1 MYNHLDLKRNMK
13 SPIIMDTKDSIKEGM
28 KIAKDLFIGK
38 SGMDTSK
45 CLEEMELE
53 RHMENRRIQAL
64 FNSTVSIK
72 TEHLTCINEWVTMN
86 IMNEG
91 YKAFDK
97 KKYILY
103 AAAIWVLDCL
113 SDADVPIDEVYKL
126 LPREKETIKPLIR
139 KHLSVCGY
147 SDELT
152 ASVEYVLSYR
162 NIDISSTSSY
172 ENDTEQALT
181 NIISAA
187 GAIDHSVPS
196 RQNFEKL
203 LALIPQEKI
212 DSAVNKFR
220 ECYDEW
226 CRRYFQGVEHYLIPY
241 NKKAQELHN
250 FRYSVYSTQKVIN
263 NKMNGI
269 QAITDELL
277 SKTDNMITTSE
288 RKRRRLIKKAAEKR
302 RKELDKLTNQNMKY
316 YDNNPPQIKSES
328 PHNMSLIEMLGYLEK
343 SKKEFEDRYG
353 ELHKLDDKL
362 FDFQSFIK
370 NNGIIT
376 PKMCNESFEGE
387 LMNLTE
393 PMPSADPYELC
404 FALLYLIEQDDD
416 IPWLYGSC
424 IGMLRGYLRELPWCT
439 TNNNSNINY
448 KSIPTWYELPYRYK
462 NDKSDSEFNLSQVI
476 FSATGTVMPRRIR
489 SNDETLKVFNTY
501 NIDANTSL
509 DVLYMLNSLR
519 ETKECIP
526 ALNLD
531 KEYMSVLCGENSEA
545 SQVDSSELQRKIAE
559 LEQEVKQLHSQ
570 LHDADKKISDIESE
584 YKTFKEEVN
593 NEQRELY
600 ELREIIFNDTADE
613 QDETI
618 ADDKKYPYDVQ
629 NNTVIFGGFD
639 NWRNAIKPL
648 LKGNI
653 RLIPRDM
660 KNFDVSII
668 RNADIIWIQ
677 TNSMSH
683 SFYNKIIDTAKPYN
697 KQIHYFLYGSAVK
710 CVEQIADFD
719 TSIQ

>member
-1 MYNHLDLKRNMK
+1 
-13 SPIIMDTKDSIKEGM
+13 
-28 KIAKDLFIGK
+28 
-38 SGMDTSK
+38 
-45 CLEEMELE
+45 
-53 RHMENRRIQAL
+53 
-64 FNSTVSIK
+64 
-72 TEHLTCINEWVTMN
+72 
-86 IMNEG
+86 
-91 YKAFDK
+91 
-97 KKYILY
+97 
-103 AAAIWVLDCL
+103 
-113 SDADVPIDEVYKL
+113 
-126 LPREKETIKPLIR
+126 
-139 KHLSVCGY
+139 
-147 SDELT
+147 
-152 ASVEYVLSYR
+152 
-162 NIDISSTSSY
+162 
-172 ENDTEQALT
+172 
-181 NIISAA
+181 
-187 GAIDHSVPS
+187 
-196 RQNFEKL
+196 
-203 LALIPQEKI
+203 
-212 DSAVNKFR
+212 
-220 ECYDEW
+220 
-226 CRRYFQGVEHYLIPY
+226 
-241 NKKAQELHN
+241 
-250 FRYSVYSTQKVIN
+250 
-263 NKMNGI
+263 
-269 QAITDELL
+269 
-277 SKTDNMITTSE
+277 
-288 RKRRRLIKKAAEKR
+288 
-302 RKELDKLTNQNMKY
+302 
-316 YDNNPPQIKSES
+316 
-328 PHNMSLIEMLGYLEK
+328 
-343 SKKEFEDRYG
+343 
-353 ELHKLDDKL
+353 
-362 FDFQSFIK
+362 
-370 NNGIIT
+370 
-376 PKMCNESFEGE
+376 
-387 LMNLTE
+387 
-393 PMPSADPYELC
+393 
-404 FALLYLIEQDDD
+404 
-416 IPWLYGSC
+416 
-424 IGMLRGYLRELPWCT
+424 
-439 TNNNSNINY
+439 
-448 KSIPTWYELPYRYK
+448 
-462 NDKSDSEFNLSQVI
+462 
-476 FSATGTVMPRRIR
+476 MPRRIR